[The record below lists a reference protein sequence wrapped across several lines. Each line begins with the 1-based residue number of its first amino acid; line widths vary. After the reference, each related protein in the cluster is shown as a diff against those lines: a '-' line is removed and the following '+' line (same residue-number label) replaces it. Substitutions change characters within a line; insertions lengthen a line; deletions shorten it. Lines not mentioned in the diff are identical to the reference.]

1 MATRTSG
8 RELSPGGA
16 SAYPNTAGLP
26 DARPWSAP
34 PAGPRPRQR
43 LSGRRAFGVGL
54 PALMLLDGLLVSASF
69 LGALRLS
76 PATAHV
82 PAAALREAGPQL
94 IALFV
99 VLITGFLFLGGAFGL
114 YSRHA
119 LAEPRRALSIAAR
132 ALFWSGAVAIA
143 FAFLLA
149 LDPPGHLRWLL
160 LTHACLLGVGVLT
173 VRPLVWQ
180 GIVRVAAV
188 RPAERRR
195 ILVLGSG
202 YESRRVAA
210 RLEAWYASGTEVIG
224 LAVVSPERPR
234 EGSRWPRF
242 ALTDWADV
250 PELADAL
257 AADEVVIASPALER
271 AEAVRLATRLAARG
285 IVTQVLPSLAG
296 MFIVGTP
303 LHGDHGPALVR
314 LGGGAPAVLEVAG
327 KRALDL
333 VFTAAGGLVLL
344 PLLLA
349 IALAVKIS
357 SRGPVFY
364 PQERVG
370 RDGRTF
376 RMYKFRSMVVSNDD
390 GAHRRYVA
398 SLLKDGSAAGTDAN
412 GRPVYKIVDDPRVT
426 MIGRLLRAS
435 SLDELPQLIN
445 VLRGE
450 MSLVGPRPCLP
461 FEYDLYDDW
470 QRGRLAVT
478 PGMTGLWQVSG
489 RSLLSFDDMVLL
501 DLYYAANWSLRLD
514 LRILW
519 RTIPEVLHGGGA
531 R

>member
-1 MATRTSG
+1 MATRIKG
-8 RELSPGGA
+8 RELFPEGVPAGA
-16 SAYPNTAGLP
+16 GIPGLP
-26 DARPWSAP
+26 AGRPWTGPSSAS
-34 PAGPRPRQR
+34 RPQQR
-43 LSGRRAFGVGL
+43 VSGRRAFGLGL

-76 PATAHV
+76 PVTAHM
-82 PAAALREAGPQL
+82 PATALREAAPQL
-94 IALFV
+94 IALFA
-99 VLITGFLFLGGAFGL
+99 VLVAGFLFLGGGFGL

-119 LAEPRRALSIAAR
+119 LAEPRRARSIAAR
-132 ALFWSGAVAIA
+132 ALLWSGALAIA

-173 VRPLVWQ
+173 VRPLAWQ

-195 ILVLGSG
+195 VLVLGNG
-202 YESRRVAA
+202 PESRRVAA
-210 RLEAWYASGTEVIG
+210 RLEAWNAAGTEVVG
-224 LAVVSPERPR
+224 LALVSPERPR

-242 ALTDWADV
+242 ALDVWAEV
-250 PELADAL
+250 PDLADAL
-257 AADEVVIASPALER
+257 AADEVVIASPEIER
-271 AEAVRLATRLAARG
+271 AEAARLAARLAARG
-285 IVTQVLPSLAG
+285 IATHVVPSLAG
-296 MFIVGTP
+296 MFIVGAP
-303 LHGDHGPALVR
+303 LHSDHGPALAR
-314 LGGGAPAVLEVAG
+314 LGGGPPSPLEIAG
-327 KRALDL
+327 KRVLDL
-333 VFTAAGGLVLL
+333 VLTLAGGLVLL
-344 PLLLA
+344 PLLLT
-349 IALAVKIS
+349 IALAVKLS

-370 RDGRTF
+370 KDGRTF

-426 MIGRLLRAS
+426 MVGRLIRAS

-461 FEYDLYDDW
+461 FEYELYDDW

-489 RSLLSFDDMVLL
+489 RSLLSFEEMVLL
-501 DLYYAANWSLRLD
+501 DLYYVANWSLRLD
-514 LRILW
+514 LKILG

>member
-1 MATRTSG
+1 MATRTKG
-8 RELSPGGA
+8 PEPLAGA
-16 SAYPNTAGLP
+16 ASTMPRGAGLSGG
-26 DARPWSAP
+26 RPWRAP
-34 PAGPRPRQR
+34 GIEDRPHQTVITH
-43 LSGRRAFGVGL
+43 RAVGVGL
-54 PALMLLDGLLVSASF
+54 PTLLLLDGLLVSASF

-76 PATAHV
+76 PATARI
-82 PAAALREAGPQL
+82 PPSALQQAAPQL

-99 VLITGFLFLGGAFGL
+99 VLVAGFLFLGGAFGL

-119 LAEPRRALSIAAR
+119 LADPRRARSAAAR
-132 ALFWSGAVAIA
+132 ALFWSGALAIA

-173 VRPLVWQ
+173 VRPLAWQ
-180 GIVRVAAV
+180 GIVRLAAV

-195 ILVLGSG
+195 ILVLGNEP
-202 YESRRVAA
+202 ESRRVAA
-210 RLEAWYASGTEVIG
+210 QLEAWNASGTEVIG

-234 EGSRWPRF
+234 DGSRWPRF
-242 ALTDWADV
+242 AVADWAEV
-250 PELADAL
+250 PTLADAL
-257 AADEVVIASPALER
+257 AADEVVLATPAVER
-271 AEAVRLATRLAARG
+271 AEAVRLAAELARRR
-285 IVTQVLPSLAG
+285 ITTQVVPSLAG

-314 LGGGAPAVLEVAG
+314 LGGDRPPALEVAG
-327 KRALDL
+327 KRALDM
-333 VFTAAGGLVLL
+333 VFTALGGLVLL
-344 PLLLA
+344 PLLLT
-349 IALAVKIS
+349 IALAVRIS
-357 SRGPVFY
+357 SRGPILY

-370 RDGRTF
+370 KDGRTF

-390 GAHRRYVA
+390 GAHRRYVE
-398 SLLKDGSAAGTDAN
+398 SLLRDGSAAGTDAN

-426 MIGRLLRAS
+426 MVGRLIRAT

-501 DLYYAANWSLRLD
+501 DLYYVANWSLRLD